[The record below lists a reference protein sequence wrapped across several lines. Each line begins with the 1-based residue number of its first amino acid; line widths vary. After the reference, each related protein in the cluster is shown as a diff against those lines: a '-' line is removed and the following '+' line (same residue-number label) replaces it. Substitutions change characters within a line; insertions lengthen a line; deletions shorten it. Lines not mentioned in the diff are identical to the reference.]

1 LLASLEEKSTCGE
14 LNYFLRVEDKELNT
28 LKDDYLVD
36 EAVGKIFILFW
47 ESMILLAED
56 ASSCF

>member
-1 LLASLEEKSTCGE
+1 
-14 LNYFLRVEDKELNT
+14 VEDKELNT